1 MGENLYRKNLR
12 EKGLV
17 NYVFAV
23 AKVRGFFYKTATN
36 RGEPNETGFLYTK
49 FTYSSEKPFE
59 GATSKNSPV
68 SVNFDRSSKG
78 KKAICCYEV
87 AMDTLNLI
95 WLATILEILP
105 SGFPVLSHN
114 KIGPRGILKL
124 KPIHDIIDAT
134 EDVPPER
141 STILFYK
148 GTKK

>member
-1 MGENLYRKNLR
+1 MSESLYRRDLR
-12 EKGLV
+12 KKGLV
-17 NYVFAV
+17 NYLFAV

-36 RGEPNETGFLYTK
+36 RGEPNETGFLFIK

-78 KKAICCYEV
+78 KKAICCYQVEK
-87 AMDTLNLI
+87 DTLSLI

-114 KIGPRGILKL
+114 KIGPKGILEL
-124 KPIHDIIDAT
+124 KPIHDIMDAT
-134 EDVPPER
+134 DVPPEEAN
-141 STILFYK
+141 TFFYK